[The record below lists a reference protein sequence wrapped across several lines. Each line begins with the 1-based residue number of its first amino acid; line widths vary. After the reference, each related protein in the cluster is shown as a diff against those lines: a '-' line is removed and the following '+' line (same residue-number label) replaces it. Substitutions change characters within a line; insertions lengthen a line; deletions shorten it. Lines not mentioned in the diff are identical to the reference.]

1 MKKKI
6 LGVLLFIV
14 SLVLPFAVHAAA
26 EINLDSYEQM
36 NLIDTLESEGMEIEN
51 KDYEETKN
59 QLTIY
64 MFRGQGCHFCQDFLT
79 YLNSLTKDYGNL
91 FKLRSFEVWNDT
103 TNAGLLK
110 KMGDVTGTSASG
122 VPFIIIGEQV
132 FAGYTE
138 EWNSD
143 ILNAIQTE
151 AAKKEKFD
159 YFEEYNKAQKAAAKG
174 NGVDTFKIIVAVII
188 VNAITVLFVYLIE
201 DKNKKDI
208 MRHMTK
214 IYRRLSASNETQ
226 TTEFPIAEATET
238 NEDSELTST
247 DEVETDV
254 QTSKPVEEETE
265 DDLDYK
271 EKEPKKK
278 KKHR

>member
-14 SLVLPFAVHAAA
+14 SLVLPFAVMAAN
-26 EINLDSYEQM
+26 EIDLDSYEQM

-51 KDYEETKN
+51 KDYKETDK

-79 YLNSLTKDYGNL
+79 YLNSLTNEYGDL
-91 FKLRSFEVWNDT
+91 FKLRSFEVWNDS
-103 TNAGLLK
+103 TNSGLLK
-110 KMGDVTGTSASG
+110 KMGEVTGTSASG

-132 FAGYTE
+132 FAGYTA
-138 EWNSD
+138 EWNED
-143 ILNAIQTE
+143 ILNAIETE

-174 NGVDTFKIIVAVII
+174 NSADTFKIIIAVII
-188 VNAITVLFVYLIE
+188 VNAITILVIYLIE
-201 DKNKKDI
+201 EKNKKDI

-214 IYRRLSASNETQ
+214 IYRRLSASNEDQ
-226 TTEFPIAEATET
+226 SSEFPYTEYSEVTEESESRETEDTPSTT
-238 NEDSELTST
+238 NET
-247 DEVETDV
+247 
-254 QTSKPVEEETE
+254 QEEDE